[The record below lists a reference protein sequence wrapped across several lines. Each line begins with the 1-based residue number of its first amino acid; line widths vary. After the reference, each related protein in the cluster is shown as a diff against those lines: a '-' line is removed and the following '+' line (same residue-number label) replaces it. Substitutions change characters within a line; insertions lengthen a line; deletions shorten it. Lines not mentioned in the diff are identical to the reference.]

1 MRSRRSVVIAVT
13 AVVLGV
19 VAGLGSP
26 VAAGPPGSW
35 TVISGGGLSNIVEP
49 GMYRTADGTLHV
61 AIVRENAN
69 FTDSIDVAHISE
81 SGKLLG
87 RTTVIDQWA
96 GVTSDPELVGSPSG
110 GMRLVFGGQR
120 TTVTGDPYNEGYVYW
135 AESDPSG
142 TVWTLAPSTT
152 PANAGTTGYASYGTG
167 VTTLADGTLV
177 TAYPLNSTIY
187 YQVGVG
193 AAVQSF
199 EVGDCCAYDMTLAQ
213 DNGVVWAAWSANG
226 DTDNTRGIFV
236 REIYPVLGPVLK
248 APKSSTNDG
257 YLALA
262 QGVAMT
268 ARSGGGTYV
277 TYCTG
282 YPFCDTMVLWK
293 VGTGS
298 TTKVPGSKNAA
309 QVAISDAPSGRL
321 WIAWATDSDEVYA
334 IRTDT
339 TTKGFGALRH
349 LAPPK
354 KSLGVY
360 DLGVEGSRARADVV
374 FNDSERIW
382 HQQVYAGLTLK
393 ASPEAWNGDHG
404 EKVEFKVSDA
414 GDGVQG
420 ATVKAKWDGNK
431 LSCTTEAN
439 GKCSITFPKS
449 GNTKI
454 KVTAKKSGYAPDETK
469 LKVS

>member
-1 MRSRRSVVIAVT
+1 M
-13 AVVLGV
+13 
-19 VAGLGSP
+19 
-26 VAAGPPGSW
+26 
-35 TVISGGGLSNIVEP
+35 ISGGGLSNIVEP

-69 FTDSIDVAHISE
+69 FTASIDVAHISE

-87 RTTVIDQWA
+87 RTTVIDQWS
-96 GVTSDPELVGSPSG
+96 GVTSDPELVGLAHRRHAAGLRRAADRRDRRPLQRG
-110 GMRLVFGGQR
+110 LRLLGRVR
-120 TTVTGDPYNEGYVYW
+120 
-135 AESDPSG
+135 PSG
-142 TVWTLAPSTT
+142 TVWTLAPNTT

-167 VTTLADGTLV
+167 VTTLGDGTLV

-193 AAVQSF
+193 TAVQSF
-199 EVGDCCAYDMTLAQ
+199 EVRDCCAYDMTLAQ

-226 DTDNTRGIFV
+226 DTDSTRGIFV
-236 REIYPVLGPVLK
+236 RQIYPTLGRPEGAQVEHERR
-248 APKSSTNDG
+248 

-268 ARSGGGTYV
+268 VRNGGGTYI

-293 VGTGS
+293 IGEGG

-321 WIAWATDSDEVYA
+321 WLAWATDSDEVYA

-339 TTKGFGALRH
+339 TAKGFGALRH

-360 DLGVEGSRARADVV
+360 DLGVEGSRARGDIV

-382 HQQVYAGLTLK
+382 HQQVFAGLTLK
-393 ASPEAWNGDHG
+393 ASAGQWNGDHS
-404 EKVEFKVSDA
+404 EKIEFKVTDA
-414 GDGVQG
+414 GDGVRARRSRPSG
-420 ATVKAKWDGNK
+420 TAT
-431 LSCTTEAN
+431 SCRARPRPTASARSPSRRSSPN
-439 GKCSITFPKS
+439 
-449 GNTKI
+449 KI
-454 KVTAKKSGYAPDETK
+454 KVTAKKSGYAPDEVK

>member
-1 MRSRRSVVIAVT
+1 MRLRRLPVVFAL
-13 AVVLGV
+13 VLSL
-19 VAGLGSP
+19 AGFAAP
-26 VAAGPPGSW
+26 ATAGPPGKW

-61 AIVRENAN
+61 ALVRDNPNSTE
-69 FTDSIDVAHISE
+69 SIDVAHISE

-96 GVTSDPELVGSPSG
+96 TVTKDPELVGSPSG
-110 GMRLVFGGQR
+110 GMRLVFGGLR
-120 TTVTGDPYNEGYVYW
+120 TTVTGDPYNEGYAYW

-142 TVWTLAPSTT
+142 TLWTLAPNTT

-167 VTTLADGTLV
+167 VATLADGTLV
-177 TAYPLNSTIY
+177 TAYPLNTTIY

-193 AAVQSF
+193 TAMQSF

-226 DTDNTRGIFV
+226 DTDSTRGIFV
-236 REIYPVLGPVLK
+236 RQIYPTLGATLK

-257 YLALA
+257 YLQLA

-268 ARSGGGTYV
+268 VRSGGGTYL

-293 VGTGS
+293 IGTSG
-298 TTKVPGSKNAA
+298 TTKVPGSKNAV

-321 WIAWATDSDEVYA
+321 WIAWATDGDEVYA

-339 TTKGFGALRH
+339 KANGFGALRH
-349 LAPPK
+349 LPPPK

-360 DLGVEGSRARADVV
+360 DLGVEGSRARADIV
-374 FNDSERIW
+374 FNDSESIW
-382 HQQVYAGLTLK
+382 HQQVFAGLTLK
-393 ASPEAWNGDHG
+393 ASPGQWNGDHS
-404 EKVEFKVSDA
+404 EKVEFKVTDA

-420 ATVKAKWDGNK
+420 AKVKAKWDGNK
-431 LSCTTEAN
+431 LSCKTDAN
-439 GKCSITFPKS
+439 GKCSITFPKM
-449 GNTKI
+449 GKNKI
-454 KVTAKKSGYAPDETK
+454 AVTAKKSGYAPDESK
-469 LKVS
+469 LKVN